1 MNDRDSALQNIVRF
15 MDEEEGDETTNPLDH
30 FTEEQIDQRLS
41 KLDGIQ
47 AAIEQEISDYS

>member
-30 FTEEQIDQRLS
+30 FTEEQVDQ
-41 KLDGIQ
+41 
-47 AAIEQEISDYS
+47 E